1 MTTMSTRRRAT
12 AWMTPRWRDPG
23 WYAFVLNRFTG
34 LILVAYL
41 LAHFVVLSRLTAGP
55 VGWDELLGLFGSRPF
70 LVGDVLL
77 VAAVIFHGLN
87 GLRVIL
93 LTFGMGNRRS
103 GLMFGVVLVAS
114 AGLAALA
121 AWGILLA

>member
-1 MTTMSTRRRAT
+1 MTTAGARRRVT

-34 LILVAYL
+34 LILVLYL
-41 LAHFVVLSRLTAGP
+41 LAHFVVLSRLTAGSE
-55 VGWDELLGLFGSRPF
+55 GWNDLLGLFGSRPF

-87 GLRVIL
+87 GLRVIM
-93 LTFGMGNRRS
+93 LTLGRETRRS
-103 GLMFGVVLVAS
+103 GLMFGVVLVVSS
-114 AGLAALA
+114 ALAALA
-121 AWGILLA
+121 AWGILFA

>member
-1 MTTMSTRRRAT
+1 MTTAGARRRAT

-34 LILVAYL
+34 LILVLYL
-41 LAHFVVLSRLTAGP
+41 LAHFVVLSRLTAGAE
-55 VGWDELLGLFGSRPF
+55 GWNDLLGLFGSRPF

-93 LTFGMGNRRS
+93 LTLGRGTRRS
-103 GLMFGVVLVAS
+103 GLMVGVVLVVS
-114 AGLAALA
+114 AALAALA
-121 AWGILLA
+121 AWGILFA

>member
-1 MTTMSTRRRAT
+1 VTTTSRRRRAT
-12 AWMTPRWRDPG
+12 AWMAPRWQDPG

-41 LAHFVVLSRLTAGP
+41 LAHFAVLSRLTAGP
-55 VGWDELLGLFGSRPF
+55 RGWDELLGLFGSRPF

-93 LTFGMGNRRS
+93 LTLGKGNRRS
-103 GLMFGVVLVAS
+103 GMMFGVVLVVS
-114 AGLAALA
+114 AALAALA
-121 AWGILLA
+121 AWEILFA

>member
-1 MTTMSTRRRAT
+1 MTTAGPRRRAA

-23 WYAFVLNRFTG
+23 WYAFVLNRLTG

-41 LAHFVVLSRLTAGP
+41 IAHFVVLSRLAAGP
-55 VGWDELLGLFGSRPF
+55 QGWDDLLGLFGSRPL

-93 LTFGMGNRRS
+93 LTLGIGTRRS
-103 GLMFGVVLVAS
+103 GLMVGVVLAAS
-114 AGLAALA
+114 AAIAALA
-121 AWGILLA
+121 AWRILFA

>member
-1 MTTMSTRRRAT
+1 
-12 AWMTPRWRDPG
+12 
-23 WYAFVLNRFTG
+23 
-34 LILVAYL
+34 
-41 LAHFVVLSRLTAGP
+41 
-55 VGWDELLGLFGSRPF
+55 
-70 LVGDVLL
+70 VGDVLL

-93 LTFGMGNRRS
+93 LTFGLETRRS

>member
-1 MTTMSTRRRAT
+1 MTATTRRRRAV

-41 LAHFVVLSRLTAGP
+41 LAHFVVLSRLAAGP
-55 VGWDELLGLFGSRPF
+55 DGWDDLLALFGSRPF

-87 GLRVIL
+87 GLRVIV
-93 LTFGMGNRRS
+93 LTLGRGTERS
-103 GLMFGVVLVAS
+103 GLLVGVVFVAS
-114 AGLAALA
+114 AAIAALA
-121 AWGILLA
+121 AWGILFA

>member
-1 MTTMSTRRRAT
+1 MTTMSTRQRAT
-12 AWMTPRWRDPG
+12 AWMAPRWRDPG

-55 VGWDELLGLFGSRPF
+55 EGWNELLALFGSRPF

-87 GLRVIL
+87 GMRVIL
-93 LTFGMGNRRS
+93 LTLGVGTRRS

-114 AGLAALA
+114 AALAALA
-121 AWGILLA
+121 AWGILFA

>member
-1 MTTMSTRRRAT
+1 MTTVGPRRRAT

-55 VGWDELLGLFGSRPF
+55 AGWDELLALFGSRPF

-93 LTFGMGNRRS
+93 LTLGMGTRHN
-103 GLMFGVVLVAS
+103 GLTFGIVLVLS
-114 AGLAALA
+114 AALAALA
-121 AWGILLA
+121 AWAILFA